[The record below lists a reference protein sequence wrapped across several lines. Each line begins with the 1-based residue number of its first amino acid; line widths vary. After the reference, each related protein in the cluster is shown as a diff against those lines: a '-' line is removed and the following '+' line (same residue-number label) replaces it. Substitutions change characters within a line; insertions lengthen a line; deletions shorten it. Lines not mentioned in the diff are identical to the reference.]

1 MKTFTDD
8 GPRHAIS
15 RAVRDVGERISEV
28 AETPVWSMT
37 PDEAGATLVDITRQI
52 ARLTEL
58 EARVALHAASVEVG
72 SSVGATSTQAWW
84 ATQTAQTHRST
95 AAKIHLAQALGRWH
109 VVRQALSSGAI
120 LTEQAQVIVRALD
133 DLPDDVDPETRVLA
147 EKHLV
152 DLAADHDAVDLRRLG
167 RGLLDVIDPAAGEE
181 EERRRLEEEERKA
194 RQKMRLTMS
203 DDGHGSC
210 HGRFTIPAAQG
221 AMLKK
226 ILQGIAAPKHQTAV
240 HGAGATIERKPSPE
254 RLGAALCEL
263 IERYPTDR
271 LPNAGGVNATV
282 VITMPLETL
291 LGAERAATLDTGDK
305 ITASQARRL
314 ACEAGIIP
322 AVLGGKSQVLDLGRT
337 RRYFSKAQH
346 LALGIQQGGCTADGC
361 DWPPSMCHAHHDQ
374 LWSEGGNT
382 DLKDGRLLCPKHH
395 ARAHDPTFTMT
406 KLPGGKVAFTR
417 RT

>member
-1 MKTFTDD
+1 MTSSQTTA
-8 GPRHAIS
+8 PQHAIS
-15 RAVRDVGERISEV
+15 RAVAAMDEQVDTV
-28 AETPVWSMT
+28 LDAPVWSMS
-37 PDEAGATLVDITRQI
+37 DDDAAATLIQLTRLASRI
-52 ARLTEL
+52 SEL
-58 EARVALHAASVEVG
+58 EARVAVHASAVDVG

-84 ATQTAQTHRST
+84 ATQTLQTHRST
-95 AAKIHLAQALGRWH
+95 AAKLHLAEALGRWH
-109 VVRQALSSGAI
+109 VVCQALSSGAI

-133 DLPDDVDPETRVLA
+133 DLPNDVDPETRVLA

-152 DLAADHDAVDLRRLG
+152 DLAADHDAIDLRRLG
-167 RGLLDVIDPAAGEE
+167 RGLLDVIDPAAGEAE
-181 EERRRLEEEERKA
+181 EQRRLDEEERKA
-194 RQKMRLTMS
+194 RQRMRLTMNE
-203 DDGHGSC
+203 DGHGAC

-240 HGAGATIERKPSPE
+240 HGAGATIERKPNPE

-291 LGAERAATLDTGDK
+291 LGAEKAATLDTGDK

-314 ACEAGIIP
+314 ACEAGIVP
-322 AVLGGKSQVLDLGRT
+322 AVLGGKSEVLDLGRT
-337 RRYFSKAQH
+337 RRFFSKAQL

-361 DWPPSMCHAHHDQ
+361 DWPPSMCHAHHDHP
-374 LWSEGGNT
+374 WAHGGNT

-395 ARAHDPTFTMT
+395 ARAHDPTYDMA

>member
-1 MKTFTDD
+1 MTSSQTTA
-8 GPRHAIS
+8 PQHAIS
-15 RAVRDVGERISEV
+15 RAVAAMDEQVDNV
-28 AETPVWSMT
+28 LDAPVWSMSD
-37 PDEAGATLVDITRQI
+37 DEAAATLV
-52 ARLTEL
+52 RLTRLSSRISEL
-58 EARVALHAASVEVG
+58 EARVALQAVAVGVG

-84 ATQTAQTHRST
+84 ATRTSQTHRST
-95 AAKIHLAQALGRWH
+95 AAKMHVAEALGRWDL
-109 VVRQALSSGAI
+109 VRQALSSGAI

-133 DLPDDVDPETRVLA
+133 DLPDDVNPETRVLA

-194 RQKMRLTMS
+194 RQRMRLTMS

-226 ILQGIAAPKHQTAV
+226 ILQGLSAPKHQTAI
-240 HGAGATIERKPSPE
+240 HGAGVERKPSPE
-254 RLGAALCEL
+254 RMGAAFCEL

-291 LGAERAATLDTGDK
+291 LGAEKAATLDTGDK

-314 ACEAGIIP
+314 ACEAGIVP
-322 AVLGGKSQVLDLGRT
+322 AVLGGKSEVLDLGRT
-337 RRYFSKAQH
+337 RRFFSKAQL

-361 DWPPSMCHAHHDQ
+361 DWPPSMCHAHHDTF
-374 LWSEGGNT
+374 WSHGGNT
-382 DLKDGRLLCPKHH
+382 DLKDGRLLCPRHH

-406 KLPGGKVAFTR
+406 MLPGGKVAFTR

>member
-15 RAVRDVGERISEV
+15 RAVRDVGERLSDV
-28 AETPVWSMT
+28 AEAPVWSMT
-37 PDEAGATLVDITRQI
+37 PDEAGATLVELTRLS
-52 ARLTEL
+52 ARVAEL
-58 EARVALHAASVEVG
+58 EARVALHASAVEVG
-72 SSVGATSTQAWW
+72 ASVGATSTPAWW
-84 ATQTAQTHRST
+84 ATQTIQTHRST
-95 AAKIHLAQALGRWH
+95 AAKLHLAEALGRWH
-109 VVRQALSSGAI
+109 VVRQALSSGAL
-120 LTEQAQVIVRALD
+120 LTEQAQVIMQALD
-133 DLPDDVDPETRVLA
+133 DLPDDIDAETRVLA

-152 DLAADHDAVDLRRLG
+152 DLAADHDAIDLRRLG

-194 RQKMRLTMS
+194 RQKRRLTMS
-203 DDGHGSC
+203 DDGHGAC

-254 RLGAALCEL
+254 RMGAALCEL

-291 LGAERAATLDTGDK
+291 LGAEKAATLDTGDK

-314 ACEAGIIP
+314 ACEAGIVP
-322 AVLGGKSQVLDLGRT
+322 AVLGGKSEVLDLGRT
-337 RRYFSKAQH
+337 RRYFSKAQL

-361 DWPPSMCHAHHDQ
+361 DWPPSMCHAHHHHP
-374 LWSEGGNT
+374 WAHGGNT
-382 DLKDGRLLCPKHH
+382 DLKDGRLLCPRHH
-395 ARAHDPTFTMT
+395 ARAHDPTFEMAQ
-406 KLPGGKVAFTR
+406 LPGGKIAFTR

>member
-1 MKTFTDD
+1 MTSSQTTA
-8 GPRHAIS
+8 PQHAIA
-15 RAVRDVGERISEV
+15 RAVAAMDEQVDNV
-28 AETPVWSMT
+28 LDAPVWSMSD
-37 PDEAGATLVDITRQI
+37 DEAAAALVGLTRLI
-52 ARLTEL
+52 SRITEL
-58 EARVALHAASVEVG
+58 EARVAVHASSVEVG
-72 SSVGATSTQAWW
+72 SSVGATSMQAWW
-84 ATQTAQTHRST
+84 ATQTSQTHRST
-95 AAKIHLAQALGRWH
+95 AAKIHLAEALGRWH
-109 VVRQALSSGAI
+109 LVRQAVSSGAL

-133 DLPDDVDPETRVLA
+133 DLPEDVDPETRVLA

-152 DLAADHDAVDLRRLG
+152 DLAADHDAIDLRRLG
-167 RGLLDVIDPAAGEE
+167 RGLLDVIDPAAGED
-181 EERRRLEEEERKA
+181 EERRRLEEEERRA

-203 DDGHGSC
+203 EDGHGSC

-240 HGAGATIERKPSPE
+240 HGPGVERKPSPE
-254 RLGAALCEL
+254 RMGAALCEL
-263 IERYPTDR
+263 IERYPADR

-282 VITMPLETL
+282 VITMPLEIL
-291 LGAERAATLDTGDK
+291 LGAEKAATLDTGDK

-322 AVLGGKSQVLDLGRT
+322 AVLGGKSEVLDLGRT

-346 LALGIQQGGCTADGC
+346 LALGIEQGGCTADGC
-361 DWPPSMCHAHHDQ
+361 DWPPSMCHAHHDPF
-374 LWSEGGNT
+374 WSHGGNT
-382 DLKDGRLLCPKHH
+382 DLKDGRLLCPRHH
-395 ARAHDPTFTMT
+395 ARAHDPAYEMA